1 MEYIR
6 RAKELSL
13 GRPLK
18 ILEGAEKADEW
29 AKFRGVTSN
38 IDELIAKT
46 DVKGPFVMGDG
57 VSWANFFLSALSNI
71 LGEDSE
77 E

>member
-1 MEYIR
+1 M
-6 RAKELSL
+6 

-38 IDELIAKT
+38 IDERIAKT
-46 DVKGPFVMGDG
+46 DVKAFVMGNG